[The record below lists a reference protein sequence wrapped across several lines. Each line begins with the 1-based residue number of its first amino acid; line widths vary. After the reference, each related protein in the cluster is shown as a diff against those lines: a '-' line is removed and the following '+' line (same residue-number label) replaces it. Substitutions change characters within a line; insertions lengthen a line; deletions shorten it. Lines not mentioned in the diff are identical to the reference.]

1 MSHSDLIFLV
11 FLLKNLVY
19 VSSELQINI
28 SLADYLSLIQVIV
41 ARFMG
46 PYWSLLLL
54 WKGRVRLNSATK
66 AVKVKKKT
74 LNTDRAR
81 QH

>member
-46 PYWSLLLL
+46 APWSSFLL
-54 WKGRVRLNSATK
+54 WKGRVRFNSATK
-66 AVKVKKKT
+66 AVEVKK
-74 LNTDRAR
+74 NP
-81 QH
+81 

>member
-19 VSSELQINI
+19 LSSELQINI

-41 ARFMG
+41 VRFMG
-46 PYWSLLLL
+46 AQWSSLFL
-54 WKGRVRLNSATK
+54 WKGRVRFNSATK
-66 AVKVKKKT
+66 AVEVKK
-74 LNTDRAR
+74 NP
-81 QH
+81 